1 MERVEAEEGAAGGA
15 EGFSVGVVG
24 EVGEDLK
31 EEVVGEEREDRRGL
45 HWSLL
50 ELEGSVLLFFF
61 LGFKG

>member
-24 EVGEDLK
+24 EVGENLE

-45 HWSLL
+45 HWNL
-50 ELEGSVLLFFF
+50 ELVGT
-61 LGFKG
+61 